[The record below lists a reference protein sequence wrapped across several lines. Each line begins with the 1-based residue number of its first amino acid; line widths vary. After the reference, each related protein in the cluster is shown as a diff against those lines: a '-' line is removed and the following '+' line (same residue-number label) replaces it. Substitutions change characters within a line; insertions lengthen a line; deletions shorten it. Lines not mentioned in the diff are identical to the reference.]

1 MEITDV
7 SSRIWKRVLTV
18 SMGEQQRLTAREPVA
33 AAIIVPLLGFI
44 QEVQSR
50 ARNFPTFFKC
60 FRWKITSIVSN
71 VLTVN

>member
-1 MEITDV
+1 MVITDV

-50 ARNFPTFFKC
+50 ARNFP
-60 FRWKITSIVSN
+60 
-71 VLTVN
+71 